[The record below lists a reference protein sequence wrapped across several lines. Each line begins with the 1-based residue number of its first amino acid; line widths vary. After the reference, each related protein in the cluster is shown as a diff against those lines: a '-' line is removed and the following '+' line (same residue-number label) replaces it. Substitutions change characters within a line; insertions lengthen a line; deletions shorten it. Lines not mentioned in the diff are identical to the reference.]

1 MNKETKKAL
10 LQELANMQKSTPD
23 GLKQKMK
30 EYNIGLR
37 QLTVLTI
44 ISQKSNTPLDDVL
57 KMKKDGMDIK
67 QIAEKLNVKKK
78 IYEQK

>member
-1 MNKETKKAL
+1 MNKETK
-10 LQELANMQKSTPD
+10 STTATIS
-23 GLKQKMK
+23 KYAKIYTRRAKTKMK

-44 ISQKSNTPLDDVL
+44 ISQKVIPLDDVL
-57 KMKKDGMDIK
+57 KMKKDGMDMK

-78 IYEQK
+78 IYELK

>member
-1 MNKETKKAL
+1 
-10 LQELANMQKSTPD
+10 
-23 GLKQKMK
+23 MK

-57 KMKKDGMDIK
+57 KMKKDGMDMK

>member
-1 MNKETKKAL
+1 
-10 LQELANMQKSTPD
+10 MQKSTPD

-44 ISQKSNTPLDDVL
+44 ISQKVILPL
-57 KMKKDGMDIK
+57 MMC
-67 QIAEKLNVKKK
+67 
-78 IYEQK
+78 

>member
-44 ISQKSNTPLDDVL
+44 ISQKVILPL
-57 KMKKDGMDIK
+57 MMC
-67 QIAEKLNVKKK
+67 
-78 IYEQK
+78 

>member
-1 MNKETKKAL
+1 
-10 LQELANMQKSTPD
+10 MQKSTPD

-57 KMKKDGMDIK
+57 KMKKTVWI
-67 QIAEKLNVKKK
+67 LNKSRKN
-78 IYEQK
+78 